1 MNAHLDKAIQTY
13 GDKLQ
18 DILTWH
24 LCYGGVVSDDEV
36 FAMGF
41 PSDSLDPC
49 TPVERHHGNTFFV
62 TYCAGNMRKA
72 ASIIA
77 DGYDFIAYRR
87 DFKPNTRLRAFPMA
101 AFHSKL
107 T

>member
-1 MNAHLDKAIQTY
+1 
-13 GDKLQ
+13 
-18 DILTWH
+18 
-24 LCYGGVVSDDEV
+24 
-36 FAMGF
+36 
-41 PSDSLDPC
+41 
-49 TPVERHHGNTFFV
+49 
-62 TYCAGNMRKA
+62 MRKA

-87 DFKPNTRLRAFPMA
+87 DFKPNTRLRVFPMA